1 MSNQETVDATEG
13 AVKAVLESEQV
24 KNLTNPPTKSIGNA
38 LGDICDLCF
47 GKLGEVAEKS
57 RIKHQ
62 KNIEDFKASIYNDI
76 KNIPEENLIEPK
88 LSVVGPALEASKF
101 YYEEDVLRKM
111 FERLIVNSMDSR
123 KISKVHPSFTEIIKQ
138 LSPLDA
144 QNLTLFRNNNHLP
157 LCEYRSRNEPE
168 TKYNVIK
175 SNVFLSNLNC
185 MDIDL
190 QSVSISSLSRLELIS
205 IDYEKYITND
215 SAYKIFENNDFYLSL
230 VNRYK
235 TLGQIIKIQK
245 GVAIITP
252 LGLAFTD
259 VCLSPLPR
267 TKTQTT

>member
-1 MSNQETVDATEG
+1 MSNQEVDG
-13 AVKAVLESEQV
+13 FKAVIESEPI
-24 KNLTNPPTKSIGNA
+24 KNITNPPTKSIGKA

-47 GKLGEVAEKS
+47 GKLGETAEKS

-62 KNIEDFKASIYNDI
+62 KNIEDFKASLYNDI

-101 YYEEDVLRKM
+101 YYEEDELRKM

-123 KISKVHPSFTEIIKQ
+123 KISNVHPSFTEIIKQ

-157 LCEYRSRNEPE
+157 LCEYRSRNELKTE
-168 TKYNVIK
+168 YNVIK

-185 MDIDL
+185 TDIDL
-190 QSVSISSLSRLELIS
+190 QGVSISSLSRLELIS
-205 IDYEKYITND
+205 INYEKYITND
-215 SAYKIFENNDFYLSL
+215 AMYKIFENNDFYRSISSL
-230 VNRYK
+230 YK
-235 TLGQIIKIQK
+235 SLNQKIIVRK

-259 VCLSPLPR
+259 VCLSPLPI